1 MLTPPLLSVTVAP
14 EAVNVT
20 VGSIAAQVPVED
32 VAAAELETAALE
44 VAVAEEVTAELDDF
58 AVAELET
65 AEVLLL
71 EETFH
76 QALEE
81 DTAEEVA
88 VAAEELLP

>member
-1 MLTPPLLSVTVAP
+1 MI
-14 EAVNVT
+14 

-44 VAVAEEVTAELDDF
+44 VAVAELETAALEV

-65 AEVLLL
+65 AEALLL

-76 QALEE
+76 QALEVAA
-81 DTAEEVA
+81 AEEVA
-88 VAAEELLP
+88 VAAEELLAP